1 MHIICAGSCVEVRWT
16 VQPTTKNFAGACG
29 LSVKTCTLCLMIAD
43 AADKAAS
50 VNLIATSKAEAGW
63 LAGCGQAS
71 TASLMV
77 V

>member
-1 MHIICAGSCVEVRWT
+1 MEVRWT
-16 VQPTTKNFAGACG
+16 VQPTTKIFAGACG

-63 LAGCGQAS
+63 LAVDRLVQHP
-71 TASLMV
+71 
-77 V
+77 